1 MRYHAEIV
9 EAWVS
14 AYEDAPAGDRDGARF
29 TVEFARPVRA
39 AAPGQALVLY
49 RGTEV
54 VGGGTI
60 ERQEV
65 GTRRLYLCR
74 RCQR

>member
-1 MRYHAEIV
+1 M
-9 EAWVS
+9 S
-14 AYEDAPAGDRDGARF
+14 AYEDDGF

-49 RGTEV
+49 RGDEV

-60 ERQEV
+60 ESSESS
-65 GTRRLYLCR
+65 GRLAD
-74 RCQR
+74 